1 MNWYNM
7 ATVTA
12 TTDVFFFTI
21 AWKTIIIIKNNIF
34 QRITKYSEHE
44 FNILFWQFIW
54 WWWWYHHDYH
64 LLLLFERHF
73 FVCVC
78 VSVCQYINDNG
89 IKLYFLWKWSVG
101 GWVKKNNNK
110 TELTTTDD
118 NRKRN
123 WTSSSFSW
131 EKNFFFWNSTFFTRP
146 IIMMDGW
153 MEQWW

>member
-1 MNWYNM
+1 M
-7 ATVTA
+7 
-12 TTDVFFFTI
+12 FFFTI

-101 GWVKKNNNK
+101 GWVKKTITKPNWRQ
-110 TELTTTDD
+110 LTTIEKETGHHHH
-118 NRKRN
+118 
-123 WTSSSFSW
+123 FH
-131 EKNFFFWNSTFFTRP
+131 EKNFFFFEIRLFLR
-146 IIMMDGW
+146 DR
-153 MEQWW
+153 

>member
-1 MNWYNM
+1 M
-7 ATVTA
+7 
-12 TTDVFFFTI
+12 FFFTI
-21 AWKTIIIIKNNIF
+21 AWKTTIIIKNNIY

-44 FNILFWQFIW
+44 FNILFWQFVWW

-64 LLLLFERHF
+64 LLLLLFERHF
-73 FVCVC
+73 FC

-89 IKLYFLWKWSVG
+89 IKLYFHWKWSVG

-131 EKNFFFWNSTFFTRP
+131 EKFFLWNSTFSTRP

-153 MEQWW
+153 SNDDGTFDFFSTYFDSVWT